1 MIILKRTLNIGKGHL
16 GRGRKMK
23 VWLKQLQLEE
33 LIEVFNL
40 LQKTVVEGSGGVQLC
55 ILN

>member
-1 MIILKRTLNIGKGHL
+1 MGKNLSRDGK
-16 GRGRKMK
+16 KMK

-33 LIEVFNL
+33 SIEVFNL